1 MSSAAAAPAE
11 PAKQLRL
18 VASPGIPLPTRR
30 LALVVAATAPVWL
43 MSGERPGAGL
53 VALVLLALLG
63 LVASEIVTAPSSDAV
78 TLSRRLPSTLGLGE
92 HGEAEYSVGSH
103 WPRQLLVRVVDALPR
118 GLRGKR
124 GSSLVLRVDAFGAAR
139 VASPVEAVARG
150 RYELSPVAL
159 LITGRFGLTQRW
171 LRFSDDARIVIAPSI
186 TVARK
191 FRLQALEA
199 RTTQTGERALRR
211 RGESL
216 SLAGLRGYVHGDD
229 PRLIDWKATARQR
242 SPVVRE
248 FSLEQG
254 QTVLIAVDAGRMMTQ
269 LEDGR
274 PRFELALSA
283 ALVLAAVAADGGD
296 RVGVL
301 LFDDRIRAYVP
312 PTKGMAAVSRIRE
325 VLIEAQPSLVE
336 PDYAAA
342 FATIA
347 SRQRRR
353 ALVVVFTDV
362 IDPRS
367 SRALVMHA
375 AAGMRRHLALVV
387 AMRNESLARAARPL
401 VAEDPNAAGR
411 AQQAGAVRDVYR
423 SAAAEEL
430 LLARAE
436 ALQRMRQS
444 GATVLDVR
452 PAAMTAAV
460 INRYLEL
467 KARGAL

>member
-1 MSSAAAAPAE
+1 MSLAAPA
-11 PAKQLRL
+11 PGSAGQLRH
-18 VASPGIPLPTRR
+18 VATPGIPLPTRR
-30 LALVVAATAPVWL
+30 LALVAAATAPVWL
-43 MSGERPGAGL
+43 MSGTRFGATL
-53 VALVLLALLG
+53 VALILLAVLG
-63 LVASEIVTAPSSDAV
+63 LVASEIVTSPPPDAV
-78 TLSRRLPSTLGLGE
+78 TVARRLPPTLGLGE
-92 HGEAEYSVGSH
+92 RSEVEYSVGSN
-103 WPRQLLVRVVDALPR
+103 WPRELLVRVVDALPR
-118 GLRGKR
+118 GLRGAR
-124 GSSLVLRVDAFGAAR
+124 GAPLALRVDPFSVATAATA
-139 VASPVEAVARG
+139 VQAVARG
-150 RYELSPVAL
+150 RYELGPVAVL
-159 LITGRFGLTQRW
+159 VPGRFGLTQRSF
-171 LRFSDDARIVIAPSI
+171 RFGDDARIVIAPSI

-216 SLAGLRGYVHGDD
+216 SLAGLRAYVHGDD

-269 LEDGR
+269 IEDGR
-274 PRFELALSA
+274 PRFEFALSA

-301 LFDDRIRAYVP
+301 LFDDLIRAYVP
-312 PTKGMAAVSRIRE
+312 PTKGLAAVSRIRE

-375 AAGMRRHLALVV
+375 AAGIRRHLALVV
-387 AMRNESLARAARPL
+387 ALRNEALAQAAWPR
-401 VAEDPNAAGR
+401 VSEGENAAGR
-411 AQQAGAVRDVYR
+411 AQQVRAVRDVYR

-444 GATVLDVR
+444 GATVLDVE
-452 PAAMTAAV
+452 PTAMTAAV
-460 INRYLEL
+460 INRYLDL

>member
-1 MSSAAAAPAE
+1 MSLATAAPAE
-11 PAKQLRL
+11 PAEQLRL
-18 VASPGIPLPTRR
+18 VAKAGIPLPTRR
-30 LALVVAATAPVWL
+30 LALVVAVTAPVWL
-43 MSGERPGAGL
+43 ISGAEVGASL
-53 VALVLLALLG
+53 VAIILLGLLALVG
-63 LVASEIVTAPSSDAV
+63 SEIVTSPPPDAV
-78 TLSRRLPSTLGLGE
+78 TVTRRLPSTLGLGE
-92 HGEAEYSVGSH
+92 RSEAWYSVGSN
-103 WPRQLLVRVVDALPR
+103 WPRALLVRVVDALPR
-118 GLRGKR
+118 GLQGER
-124 GSSLVLRVDAFGAAR
+124 GSPLPLRVDPFSVATAAI
-139 VASPVEAVARG
+139 PIEAVARG
-150 RYELSPVAL
+150 RYELGPVAL
-159 LITGRFGLTQRW
+159 LVTGRFGLTQHW
-171 LRFSDDARIVIAPSI
+171 FRFSDEARIVIAPSI

-216 SLAGLRGYVHGDD
+216 SLAGLRAYVHGDD

-254 QTVLIAVDAGRMMTQ
+254 QTVLLAVDAGRMMTQ
-269 LEDGR
+269 IEDGR
-274 PRFELALSA
+274 PRFEFALSS

-301 LFDDRIRAYVP
+301 LFDDMIRAYVP
-312 PTKGMAAVSRIRE
+312 PMKGIAAVNRIRE

-367 SRALVMHA
+367 SRALVLHA

-387 AMRNESLARAARPL
+387 ALRNESLARAAWPR
-401 VAEDPNAAGR
+401 VSEGENAAGR
-411 AQQAGAVRDVYR
+411 APQVGAVRDVYR

-452 PAAMTAAV
+452 PTAMTAAV
-460 INRYLEL
+460 INRYLDL

>member
-1 MSSAAAAPAE
+1 MSAAATATGA
-11 PAKQLRL
+11 AGQLRH
-18 VASPGIPLPTRR
+18 AATAGIPLPTRK
-30 LALVVAATAPVWL
+30 LALVAAATAPVWL
-43 MSGERPGAGL
+43 LSGTPFGAGF
-53 VALVLLALLG
+53 VALTLLAVLG
-63 LVASEIVTAPSSDAV
+63 LVASEIVTSPPPDAV
-78 TLSRRLPSTLGLGE
+78 TVTRRLPTTLGLGE
-92 HGEAEYSVGSH
+92 RGDAEYSVASN
-103 WPRQLLVRVVDALPR
+103 WPRALLVRVVDVLPR
-118 GLRGKR
+118 GLRGER
-124 GSSLVLRVDAFGAAR
+124 GSALALHIAPFS
-139 VASPVEAVARG
+139 VATVATPVEAVARG
-150 RYELSPVAL
+150 RYELGPVAL
-159 LITGRFGLTQRW
+159 LVTGRFGLTQRW
-171 LRFSDDARIVIAPSI
+171 FRFGDDARIVIAPSI
-186 TVARK
+186 AVARK

-199 RTTQTGERALRR
+199 RTAQTGERALRR

-216 SLAGLRGYVHGDD
+216 SLAGLRAYVRGDD

-242 SPVVRE
+242 APMVRE

-254 QTVLIAVDAGRMMTQ
+254 QTVLLAVDAGRMMTQ
-269 LEDGR
+269 IENDR
-274 PRFELALSA
+274 PRFEFALSS

-296 RVGVL
+296 RVGLL
-301 LFDDRIRAYVP
+301 LFDDVIRAYLP
-312 PTKGMAAVSRIRE
+312 PMKGLAAVSRIRE
-325 VLIEAQPSLVE
+325 ILIEAQPSLVE

-387 AMRNESLARAARPL
+387 ALRNESLARAAWPRT
-401 VAEDPNAAGR
+401 ADGQNAAGR
-411 AQQAGAVRDVYR
+411 AQQARAVRDVYR
-423 SAAAEEL
+423 NAAAEEL

-444 GATVLDVR
+444 GATVLDV
-452 PAAMTAAV
+452 PPTAMTAAV
-460 INRYLEL
+460 INRYLDL